1 MNQRLFVMSFNAML
15 TAILLLMGLIPSL
28 GFITIN
34 PAVSFTIMHIPVLVG
49 AFLFGWRGGLYYGFL
64 FGFLSFWQAS
74 ANPTGILDPFFQN
87 PLISITPR
95 LMFGLLAGIG
105 FTLIQ
110 TLLKTVWIQRS
121 VLAMFAAIFTV
132 MHTLLVL
139 GIMGLLQGQNVLEA
153 LAGIGFNETYWTFIL
168 LVLSL
173 NGIWEALIA
182 FFLLPTLAV
191 ASSKIPS
198 IRRIINARR

>member
-1 MNQRLFVMSFNAML
+1 MNLRLFVMSFNAML

>member
-15 TAILLLMGLIPSL
+15 MAILLLMGLIPSL

-168 LVLSL
+168 LVPGLVEHSAEVIS
-173 NGIWEALIA
+173 GAAREV
-182 FFLLPTLAV
+182 FL
-191 ASSKIPS
+191 
-198 IRRIINARR
+198 

>member
-15 TAILLLMGLIPSL
+15 MAILLLMGLIPSL

>member
-87 PLISITPR
+87 PLISMTPR
-95 LMFGLLAGIG
+95 LIFGLLTGVG

-182 FFLLPTLAV
+182 FFLLPTLAF

-198 IRRIINARR
+198 VRRIINARR